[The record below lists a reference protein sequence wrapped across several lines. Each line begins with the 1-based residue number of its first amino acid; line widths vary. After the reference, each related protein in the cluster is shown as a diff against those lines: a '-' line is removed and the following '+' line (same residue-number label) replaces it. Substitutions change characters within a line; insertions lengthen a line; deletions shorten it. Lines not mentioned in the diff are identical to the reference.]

1 MSPGSSFGEIRAR
14 VSILYSRRE
23 KPEPYGRFTSYVP
36 FASPRLLMMNQNPF
50 IKMRFAVRMTL
61 AKSRHFCRRASM
73 IGRFEALKSARGKRL
88 RTLCFS
94 LTIAA
99 IALLS
104 VLVAA
109 IGYGFVFN
117 CTHSAPFGLYKEI
130 GSSPAIPHEPTP
142 YAFFCPDN
150 RWPFMRDQPNY
161 RSPMWT
167 CPDGYAPLIK
177 PVVAWAGDTVQN
189 SREGIAVNG
198 HLIPNTL
205 PIDHDSRGR
214 EIHPYPFGTYFVEPD
229 HVWVVSSFSPRSFD
243 SRYFGPIPI
252 RCVRAWVR
260 PFWVEK
266 SHRLQLNDY

>member
-1 MSPGSSFGEIRAR
+1 
-14 VSILYSRRE
+14 
-23 KPEPYGRFTSYVP
+23 
-36 FASPRLLMMNQNPF
+36 
-50 IKMRFAVRMTL
+50 
-61 AKSRHFCRRASM
+61 M
-73 IGRFEALKSARGKRL
+73 IGRFEALKSALGKRL

-94 LTIAA
+94 LTIAGIVILV
-99 IALLS
+99 IA
-104 VLVAA
+104 VVAVA
-109 IGYGFVFN
+109 NGFVFN

-130 GSSPAIPHEPTP
+130 EGFPSIPHEPAP

-161 RSPMWT
+161 RSPMRT

-177 PVVAWAGDTVQN
+177 PVVAWAGDIVQN

-198 HLIPNTL
+198 RPIHHTL

-214 EIHPYPFGTYFVEPD
+214 KIHPYPFGTYLVEPD
-229 HVWVVSSFSPRSFD
+229 QVWVVSSFSPRSFD

-260 PFWVEK
+260 PFWVEN
-266 SHRLQLNDY
+266 SYRSRRNDY